1 MTELWTERLEPAGRA
16 IDPSAQPPQ
25 RDPAKQ
31 HKRDPGKQSGKGDPP
46 TPCDHLGLEKDPGA
60 PPHQVDSRA

>member
-1 MTELWTERLEPAGRA
+1 MTEFSTERLEPAGRA

-31 HKRDPGKQSGKGDPP
+31 SRRDPRKQLGKGAHPP
-46 TPCDHLGLEKDPGA
+46 LCDQPELEHDTVPS
-60 PPHQVDSRA
+60 HQLDSRA